1 MKIVIPLSQKDGG
14 IVTLKEAKLYAIVQ
28 VNESMQIEDI
38 TYTEDFSQEF
48 FEYIVT
54 PDKNDD
60 LDEAYELGARALLA
74 REGMDI
80 DEIIEAMMFREL
92 DEIV

>member
-14 IVTLKEAKLYAIVQ
+14 VVSLKEAILYAIVT
-28 VNESMQIEDI
+28 VNGSMQVQDI
-38 TYTEDFSQEF
+38 AYKEDFSQEF
-48 FEYIVT
+48 FDYIVT
-54 PDKNDD
+54 PDKHDE

-74 REGMDI
+74 RKGMDV

-92 DEIV
+92 DEIL

>member
-54 PDKNDD
+54 PDKNDE